1 MPGRPALAAPAWS
14 LLAGSQGTH
23 WLAHSSSFQ
32 DCLSRQNKGWTKGFR
47 PASQPVAKA
56 RQWVWQKAE
65 WSQPADSKLWAA
77 RESQPARELLKSW
90 FFDSFLMVSP
100 VFYRRINS
108 RRLCPKLILWFFFNC
123 FPCVLSKNQLWEA
136 VPKVDPLILFQ
147 WFPMCFI
154 EESTPEG
161 CALSYFFD
169 CVCLFFCILAGLI
182 LWGIVLSHISIDAK
196 PLVFQCKSW

>member
-14 LLAGSQGTH
+14 LLAGSQGAH

-56 RQWVWQKAE
+56 RQRAWQKAV

-77 RESQPARELLKSW
+77 RASQPARELLKSW
-90 FFDSFLMVSP
+90 FFDSFLMVSL

-108 RRLCPKLILWFFFNC
+108 RRLCPKLILWFFSNG
-123 FPCVLSKNQLWEA
+123 FPCVLSKNQLREA
-136 VPKVDPLILFQ
+136 VLIVDCLIILWLF
-147 WFPMCFI
+147 PVCFI
-154 EESTPEG
+154 EES
-161 CALSYFFD
+161 
-169 CVCLFFCILAGLI
+169 ILGGLVQYTI
-182 LWGIVLSHISIDAK
+182 LYLY
-196 PLVFQCKSW
+196 